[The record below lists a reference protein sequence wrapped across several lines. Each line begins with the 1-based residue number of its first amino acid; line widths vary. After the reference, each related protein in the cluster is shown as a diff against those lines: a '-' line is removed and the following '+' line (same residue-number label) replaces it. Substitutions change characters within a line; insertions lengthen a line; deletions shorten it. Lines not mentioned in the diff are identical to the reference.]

1 GTGKELFAQSI
12 HNNSLVPGPF
22 VSINCAAIPE
32 NLLEG
37 LLFGTTEGAF
47 TGAKNHPGLF
57 EEAKNGTLFL
67 DELNSMP
74 PNLQPKLLRAIETG
88 KIRRV
93 GETRERIVKPRIISA
108 LNIHP
113 LDAIENHDIRMDL
126 FYRLGVITIVIPPL
140 KDRLDDIPILVDKF
154 INKFN
159 IKLNKNI
166 KGVTPEVEEIFNSH
180 NWPGNVREL
189 EHLIEHSMIIT
200 TGDRYIRK
208 ENLP

>member
-1 GTGKELFAQSI
+1 
-12 HNNSLVPGPF
+12 
-22 VSINCAAIPE
+22 
-32 NLLEG
+32 
-37 LLFGTTEGAF
+37 
-47 TGAKNHPGLF
+47 
-57 EEAKNGTLFL
+57 
-67 DELNSMP
+67 
-74 PNLQPKLLRAIETG
+74 
-88 KIRRV
+88 RV

-208 ENLP
+208 ENLPVFLIRSEINNKGDDILSIKNMANALENSDLTSLINNIEKQIIKVKIDETQGNVAAAARKLGISRQNLEYRTKKYNI